1 MSAYEGTLAPH
12 LGTGEPT
19 RARFVID
26 DGWVR
31 VVVGY
36 RPLGTW
42 RVSDIACERV
52 SLTRF
57 TVKLDA
63 DAYTFIP
70 DDPAAFS
77 DAIGAVVDLRSTAR
91 FGLGPRVRAALA
103 ADRDERGPDPVV
115 PPPG

>member
-1 MSAYEGTLAPH
+1 MAVYEGTLAPH
-12 LGTGEPT
+12 LGSGEPA
-19 RARFVID
+19 RVRFVVD

-42 RVSDIACERV
+42 RVNDIDCERV

-57 TVKLDA
+57 TVKLDT
-63 DAYTFIP
+63 DVYTFIP
-70 DDPAAFS
+70 DDPTGFS
-77 DAIGAVVDLRSTAR
+77 DAIGAVVDLRPTAR

-103 ADRDERGPDPVV
+103 AEREEHA
-115 PPPG
+115 